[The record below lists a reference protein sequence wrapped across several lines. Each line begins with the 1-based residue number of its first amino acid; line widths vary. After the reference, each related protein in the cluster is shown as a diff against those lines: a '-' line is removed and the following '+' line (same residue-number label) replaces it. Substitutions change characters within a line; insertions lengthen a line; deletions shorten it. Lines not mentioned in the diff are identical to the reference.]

1 MNRNTHNQ
9 QMARVFMREA
19 RSRHGNP
26 AQRDYVSTLV
36 RWARDRHHR
45 YLRERRSGQLRMA
58 I

>member
-1 MNRNTHNQ
+1 MEDHAYMTRIYL
-9 QMARVFMREA
+9 AEA

-26 AQRDYVSTLV
+26 AQRAFVAQLV

-45 YLRERRSGQLRMA
+45 YIKASRAGQQELP